1 MFYHPAWL
9 AKDKTAPMDPIWVG
23 LITFCCITAGMVV
36 GRFIRSRV
44 PSRHLGTDTTDT
56 IKLATS
62 IVATLSALVLGLL
75 LAFSESSF
83 RTKDDELTHMS
94 SDLIRVHRMLLS
106 YGPEAAKPDAM
117 LLAYAEQKR
126 RDLFPDE
133 TGVAADPLDSPT
145 LDQLSRTVAALL
157 ELHPADARQTW
168 LLQAA
173 LRLTDDI
180 AEKRW
185 LLVEQEGQLVPMP
198 LLVMLVFWMT
208 LIFTSFGLLS
218 PGNPVAVGSH
228 LLCAVAIAAAVT
240 MILDMSTPFSGPVR
254 LSEGVLR
261 NAIVLMQQQAVK

>member
-1 MFYHPAWL
+1 
-9 AKDKTAPMDPIWVG
+9 MDPIWTGV
-23 LITFCCITAGMVV
+23 ITFGCLTAGMVG

-44 PSRHLGTDTTDT
+44 PERHLGSDTTDT
-56 IKLATS
+56 IKLATG

-75 LAFSESSF
+75 LAFSEGSF
-83 RTKDDELTHMS
+83 RNKDDELTHMA

-106 YGPEAAKPDAM
+106 YGPEAAKPAAM
-117 LLAYAEQKR
+117 LLAYAEEKR

-133 TGVAADPLDSPT
+133 TGVAADPLDSPA
-145 LDQLSRTVAALL
+145 LDQLSRTLTVLL
-157 ELHPADARQTW
+157 ALHPADSSQAW

-185 LLVEQEGQLVPMP
+185 LLVEQEGQLIPTP

-228 LLCAVAIAAAVT
+228 MLCALAIAGAIT

-261 NAIVLMQQQAVK
+261 SAISVMQHETIK